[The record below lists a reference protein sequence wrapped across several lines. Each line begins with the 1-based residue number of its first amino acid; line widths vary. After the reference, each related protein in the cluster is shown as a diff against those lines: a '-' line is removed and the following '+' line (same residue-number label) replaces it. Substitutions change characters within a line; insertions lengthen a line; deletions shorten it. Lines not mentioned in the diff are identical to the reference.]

1 MGRSG
6 SICKEEGQDPSTVHW
21 LQTVE
26 QGYDQES
33 LPITDLFDQL
43 RGARVYSKIDLR
55 TGYHQL
61 RVRDTDIPK
70 TAFRT
75 RLWAL

>member
-6 SICKEEGQDPSTVHW
+6 SVAKKKGQDPSTVHW

-33 LPITDLFDQL
+33 VPIT
-43 RGARVYSKIDLR
+43 
-55 TGYHQL
+55 
-61 RVRDTDIPK
+61 
-70 TAFRT
+70 
-75 RLWAL
+75 

>member
-6 SICKEEGQDPSTVHW
+6 SICEEEGQDPSTVHR

-33 LPITDLFDQL
+33 VPIAED
-43 RGARVYSKIDLR
+43 
-55 TGYHQL
+55 
-61 RVRDTDIPK
+61 
-70 TAFRT
+70 
-75 RLWAL
+75 